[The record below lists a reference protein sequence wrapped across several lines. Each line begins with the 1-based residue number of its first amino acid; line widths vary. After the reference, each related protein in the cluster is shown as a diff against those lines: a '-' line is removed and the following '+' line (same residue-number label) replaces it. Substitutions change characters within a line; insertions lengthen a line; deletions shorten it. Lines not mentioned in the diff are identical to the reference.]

1 MITDMSSIA
10 FYAVLLYLPQQ
21 RKTVTTGGNF
31 LCYMLYGQNII
42 RLRENR
48 PEHIFVGWALNTA
61 LDAAFGMVVSA
72 HNGKALN
79 QQSA

>member
-1 MITDMSSIA
+1 MGKNIT
-10 FYAVLLYLPQQ
+10 
-21 RKTVTTGGNF
+21 
-31 LCYMLYGQNII
+31 

-61 LDAAFGMVVSA
+61 LDAAFGMVVAA

-79 QQSA
+79 QQSAHCQGSHSLRLNRKLWTTAFGRADIHNNA